1 MKLCYEQRD
10 LEFRRLFMFKGLIE
24 SLLGFDRLTKRFV
37 QLSVDVALICVSFF
51 VAMALRLEGF
61 SFTADPGIWV
71 ALGAVLPATLL
82 IFVRLGFY
90 RAVIRYI
97 SAKAI
102 ETIAIGVAFSA
113 LTLFAVSQIFG
124 LPIPRSVPAIY
135 ALLAFVSIGGVRFAL
150 RALVERQKFRTKENV
165 VIYGAGESGRQLL
178 TALTNGPEFAV
189 VGFVDDSKDLQRQEV
204 SGVRVASP
212 NQLSN
217 LVKKFGVKT
226 VLLALPSASRIAK
239 RKIVERLE
247 NLNVEVRTI
256 PGMADL
262 VSGKASVN
270 DLQVVSVEDLLGR
283 DPVPAQGNLLNK
295 NITGKTVMVS
305 GAGGS
310 IGSELSRQILSQGAE
325 KLVLF
330 DVSEFALYQI
340 DDELR
345 SIAAEKNLATEI
357 VPVIGS
363 VQNPRRVEAVLK
375 QLNVQ
380 TIYHAAAYKHVP
392 LVEQNVI
399 EGMRN
404 NIFGTKTIADA
415 AIAAGVENFILISTD
430 KAVRPTNFMGASKR
444 VAELICQAAARS
456 QNQTRFSMV
465 RFGNVLGSS
474 GSVIPRFREQI
485 EKGGPVTVTHPEIN
499 RFFMTIPEAAQ
510 LVIQAGAMAQGG
522 DVFVLDMGEPVKIVD
537 LAQRMIKLHGLQP
550 YFPEDSHLGP
560 TTGDIPITFSGL
572 RKGEK
577 LYEELLI
584 GNSPAGTSH
593 PRIMTASE
601 ISMEQQALNEM
612 LDALLRACVEYDAQ
626 AIRQILLDAPVEF
639 HPVDEVSDLV
649 WMAGA
654 QKDEDKR
661 VVELEARRK
670 SSPRIIES

>member
-1 MKLCYEQRD
+1 MKLNTGK
-10 LEFRRLFMFKGLIE
+10 LF
-24 SLLGFDRLTKRFV
+24 SLKRSKKRAI
-37 QLSVDVALICVSFF
+37 QLAVDILLVSWSFAF
-51 VAMALRLEGF
+51 AMTLRLEGLEF
-61 SFTADPGIWV
+61 VTVIDAWI
-71 ALGAVLPATLL
+71 ALLAILPATLL
-82 IFVRLGFY
+82 IFIRLGFY

-97 SAKAI
+97 STKAI

-135 ALLAFVSIGGVRFAL
+135 ALLAFISIGGVRFAL

-178 TALTNGPEFAV
+178 TALTNGPEFGV
-189 VGFVDDSKDLQRQEV
+189 VGFVDDSRDLQRQEV
-204 SGVRVASP
+204 SGVRVHSP
-212 NQLSN
+212 GN
-217 LVKKFGVKT
+217 LQDIVKRFGVKT
-226 VLLALPSASRIAK
+226 VLLALPSANRVAK

-247 NLNVEVRTI
+247 NLGVEVRTI

-283 DPVPAQGNLLNK
+283 DPVPAQGNLLSK

-310 IGSELSRQILSQGAE
+310 IGSELCRQILSQGAE
-325 KLVLF
+325 KIVLF

-345 SIAAEKNLATEI
+345 TTAADKNLKTEI

-363 VQNPRRVEAVLK
+363 VQNPGRLEAVLK
-375 QLNVQ
+375 QLKVQ
-380 TIYHAAAYKHVP
+380 TVYHAAAYKHVP

-404 NIFGTKTIADA
+404 NIFGTKTIVDS
-415 AIAAGVENFILISTD
+415 AIAAEVENFILISTD

-550 YFPEDSHLGP
+550 FFPEDAHLGP
-560 TTGDIPITFSGL
+560 TTGDIAITFSGL

-601 ISMEQQALNEM
+601 IAVEQQALNEM
-612 LDALLRACVEYDAQ
+612 LEALLRACVEYDAQ
-626 AIRQILLDAPVEF
+626 AIRQILLDAPIEF

-654 QKDEDKR
+654 SKSGDKR

-670 SSPRIIES
+670 APPRVIEN